1 MKTEHAARLQQTQ
14 TLQQG
19 AAPQG
24 NLAALKETGWS
35 RRSDFESSL
44 SSWSNSA
51 VPTLADGQ
59 LFAQLIQPVHSGGDQ
74 SGFGGSGVASF
85 QARPDG
91 MAGELVDELT
101 QRLPSLPSGPINVTL
116 LMPNLGRVQVRAGKR
131 DQQLEVELGFER
143 QDVLERLR
151 AQERTC
157 ESALGEALGQPV
169 RLWMREEASV

>member
-1 MKTEHAARLQQTQ
+1 MKTEHAARPQQTQ
-14 TLQQG
+14 TPQQG

-24 NLAALKETGWS
+24 NPAALKETGWS
-35 RRSDFESSL
+35 RRGDFESSL
-44 SSWSNSA
+44 SSCSNSA
-51 VPTLADGQ
+51 APTLADGQ
-59 LFAQLIQPVHSGGDQ
+59 LFAQLLQPVHQGGDQ

-101 QRLPSLPSGPINVTL
+101 QRLPSMPSGPISITL

-143 QDVLERLR
+143 LDVLERLR
-151 AQERTC
+151 AQEHSC
-157 ESALGEALGQPV
+157 ASALSEALGLPV

>member
-1 MKTEHAARLQQTQ
+1 MKTEHAARPQQAQ
-14 TLQQG
+14 TPQQG

-24 NLAALKETGWS
+24 NPAALKETGWS
-35 RRSDFESSL
+35 RRGDFESSL

-51 VPTLADGQ
+51 APTLADGQ
-59 LFAQLIQPVHSGGDQ
+59 LFAQLLQPVHQGGDQ

-101 QRLPSLPSGPINVTL
+101 QRLPSLPSGPISITL

-151 AQERTC
+151 AQEHSC
-157 ESALGEALGQPV
+157 ASALSEALGLPV